1 MMHADDVATR
11 ALDELALTAVACHVL
26 EESAEGLRGVVRT
39 GGVGDEVE
47 THRATLEYDLL
58 DAEVMAET
66 AQARD
71 EDEFFGLWGKGTEA
85 VTQSGGEVL
94 KLLVFAEAVQ
104 LTVEEDALAI
114 RGYVLVG
121 EGKLEVTLYLRLDD
135 EAVGELATVTLLI
148 VVGIDVCELI
158 GLELSDSFGE
168 DLLIGLVAHVGD
180 EATLLGAEDV
190 ARTTLVKVL

>member
-1 MMHADDVATR
+1 MEA
-11 ALDELALTAVACHVL
+11 
-26 EESAEGLRGVVRT
+26 
-39 GGVGDEVE
+39 
-47 THRATLEYDLL
+47 HRAALEHDLL

-71 EDEFFGLWGKGTEA
+71 EDKLLGLWGKSTEA

-94 KLLVFAEAVQ
+94 ELLVFAEAVQ
-104 LTVEEDALAI
+104 LTIEEDTLAI

-121 EGKLEVTLYLRLDD
+121 KGKLEVTLHLRLDD
-135 EAVGELATVTLLI
+135 EAVSELATVTLLI

-168 DLLIGLVAHVGD
+168 DLLIGLVAHIGD
-180 EATLLGAEDV
+180 EATLLGTEDV
-190 ARTTLVKVL
+190 ARTTLVEVL